1 MTDALPG
8 LAPFTDVNAKLAV
21 IEVLMF
27 EKGLLGPTFDVH
39 RFCAEQVPPIDPEGS
54 GWGAIPEVLAHF
66 AGLPIPRELLA
77 DIDEIYMDGGN
88 RVYLEVAPGWDGE
101 DDLFDLRSV
110 DDLALL
116 PNLRKVT
123 LMGGTRADLEA
134 LQARGIEADFL

>member
-21 IEVLMF
+21 LEVLMY

-39 RFCAEQVPPIDPEGS
+39 RFCAEHEPPIDPEGS
-54 GWGAIPEVLAHF
+54 EWGAIPEVLAHF
-66 AGLPIPRELLA
+66 AALPIPTDLLG
-77 DIDEIYMDGGN
+77 DVDEIYMDGGN
-88 RVYLEVAPGWDGE
+88 RIYLQVAPGWDGE

-116 PNLRKVT
+116 PNLRSVT
-123 LMGGTRADLEA
+123 LMGGSRADLET
-134 LQARGIEADFL
+134 LRARGIEADFL